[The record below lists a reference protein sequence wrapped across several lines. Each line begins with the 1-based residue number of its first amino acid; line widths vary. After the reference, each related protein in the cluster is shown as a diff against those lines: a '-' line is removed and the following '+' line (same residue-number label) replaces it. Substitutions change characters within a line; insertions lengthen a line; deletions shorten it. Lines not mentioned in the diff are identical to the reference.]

1 MRYVR
6 TICAA
11 MGVGIVIGLT
21 AVSAAWAADG
31 WQKNDKDQW
40 VYYEGE
46 TLVKNRWIRDT
57 DGSWMYVDSGGAR
70 VAEKSVSI
78 QGSQY
83 VFDERGHLLTGGW
96 VALSADR
103 KDPDEQVKNNS
114 GRTL

>member
-1 MRYVR
+1 M
-6 TICAA
+6 
-11 MGVGIVIGLT
+11 IGLT
-21 AVSAAWAADG
+21 AVSAVWAADG
-31 WQKNDKDQW
+31 WQKNDQDQW
-40 VYYEGE
+40 EYYEDE
-46 TLVKNRWIRDT
+46 KLVKNRWIQDT
-57 DGSWMYVDSGGAR
+57 DGSWMYVNSSGTR
-70 VAEKSVSI
+70 IEEKSVSI